1 MSTATKSKIKDI
13 EPKTIEKIAD
23 EELEESSSILDDIYD
38 LAHDLF
44 PDAVE
49 KFHKNVGDVLERAA
63 NYMEEIGPS
72 WEAGCDRIYNKVMNF
87 LDGAEDKTMNAIDKL
102 QHSPIGKAIDQ
113 IYEKNHRND

>member
-1 MSTATKSKIKDI
+1 MAATKSQI
-13 EPKTIEKIAD
+13 KTIEPEIENVTD
-23 EELEESSSILDDIYD
+23 EDAEESMGIFESIIDI
-38 LAHDLF
+38 AHDLF

-49 KFHKNVGDVLERAA
+49 KFHKNVGDALERAA

-87 LDGAEDKTMNAIDKL
+87 LDGAEEATMNAIDKL
-102 QHSPIGKAIDQ
+102 QHSPVGAAIDQ